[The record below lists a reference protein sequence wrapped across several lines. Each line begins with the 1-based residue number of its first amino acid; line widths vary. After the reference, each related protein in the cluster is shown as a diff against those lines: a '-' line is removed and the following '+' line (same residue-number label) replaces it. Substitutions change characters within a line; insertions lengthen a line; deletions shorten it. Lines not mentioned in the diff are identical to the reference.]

1 MDIPA
6 AMLQHAPL
14 AALFALLVLG
24 GIGLPFPEDGTLIL
38 TGVLIA
44 NGTIHAPLSLA
55 VVYAGVLIGDLLL
68 YHMGRKFGRQIVTHR
83 RFRHLLPE
91 VRLVSLEDRFRRSGF
106 LFVLVGRHVIG
117 LRAQV
122 FLVAGIVRMPVAT
135 FLAADALSALGT
147 LAVMIGIGYAGGS
160 SLDVLRKDLTRI
172 EHLAVAAVAAAAA
185 VLLLIRYVRSRR
197 DAGRT

>member
-44 NGTIHAPLSLA
+44 NGTIHAPLALP
-55 VVYAGVLIGDLLL
+55 VVYAGVLIADLLL

-83 RFRHLLPE
+83 RFRRLLPE
-91 VRLVSLEDRFRRSGF
+91 ARLASLEDRFRRSGS
-106 LFVLVGRHVIG
+106 LFVLVGRHAIG
-117 LRAQV
+117 LRAQI
-122 FLVAGIVRMPVAT
+122 FLVAGIVKMPVAT

-147 LAVMIGIGYAGGS
+147 LAVMIGIGYAGGN
-160 SLDVLRKDLTRI
+160 SLDALRKDLTRI
-172 EHLAVAAVAAAAA
+172 EHAAVAAGAAA
-185 VLLLIRYVRSRR
+185 LFIALIVRYFRARG
-197 DAGRT
+197 AK